1 MFGRALILFLLAIFA
16 FVLVIAGVHYA
27 TSPVKAAP
35 AVDTAIVFVVDV
47 SGSMKSNEVQTA
59 RQAHAVAMMST
70 DVLSAIQEGE
80 AGRIAVA
87 YVEFGDRAKV
97 GIDWMII
104 AGPDDARLFAALLAE
119 LPPAGYLGGQ
129 LTAVGAGLL
138 AADELMGRAPPA
150 ARLVVDIAG
159 DGTNTGS
166 PYPKIG
172 REALLSRGVVIN
184 AMPVLM
190 ESPDVNLVEW
200 YTDVIVGGPGHF
212 VMPIAGLDKMPMA
225 LRSKIVLEIY

>member
-1 MFGRALILFLLAIFA
+1 MLVRAILIYLAAVIGTVLLIGMIHRARA
-16 FVLVIAGVHYA
+16 EE
-27 TSPVKAAP
+27 

-47 SGSMKSNEVQTA
+47 SGSMNPQEVQTA
-59 RQAHAVAMMST
+59 RQAHATAIISA
-70 DVLSAIQEGE
+70 DVLSAIRGGE
-80 AGRIAVA
+80 LGRIAVA

-104 AGPDDARLFAALLAE
+104 ADLEDARLFAAMISE

-150 ARLVVDIAG
+150 LRLVVDIAG
-159 DGTNTGS
+159 DVINTG
-166 PYPKIG
+166 YPQPAVG
-172 REALLSRGVVIN
+172 RESLLSRGVVIN

-190 ESPDVNLVEW
+190 DAPDRGLADW
-200 YTDVIVGGPGHF
+200 YTEVVVVGPGHF
-212 VMPIAGLDKMPMA
+212 VMPIAGIDKLPMA
-225 LRSKIVLEIY
+225 LRSKIVQELY